1 MPKYVVPGVY
11 VQEIPLR
18 RQPISGVSTSTV
30 GFIGELESGPSVPT
44 VITSFAQ
51 FLQVFGR
58 TVSPSRGNMSKAYLP
73 IAVHGFFLNGG
84 TRCVIMRVAS
94 KKNRELTLA
103 DYRGDVS
110 AKAGTLRGLR
120 ALEHLDEI
128 SLLCAP
134 NEHDVA
140 GLSESLVAHC
150 EKMKDRFA
158 ILSAPEKASP
168 RSLRPPVTSSYA
180 AIYWPWINIR
190 DSKTGNKSRVPP
202 CGHIAGVYARTD
214 LNRGVHK
221 APANEVLRGALDLPV
236 QGNSAELQRLTRLGV
251 NALRAFPGRGIRVW
265 GARTTSNDTEW
276 RYVSVRRI
284 ALFVE
289 ESVAKGTQWVVFE
302 PNNNKLWA
310 QVRQS
315 VRNFLTHL
323 WRQGALQGQKPQE
336 AFFVKC
342 DRTTM
347 TQNDIDNGRLICQIG
362 MAVVRPAE
370 FVIVQ
375 ITQRTAEA

>member
-1 MPKYVVPGVY
+1 MPKYVMPGIY

-18 RQPISGVSTSTV
+18 IRTISGVSTSTV
-30 GFIGELESGPSVPT
+30 AFIGELESGPSVPT
-44 VITSFAQ
+44 VITSYAQ
-51 FLQVFGR
+51 FLQVFGSN
-58 TVSPSRGNMSKAYLP
+58 VSRSRGNMSKAYLP
-73 IAVHGFFLNGG
+73 VAVHGFFLNGG
-84 TRCVIMRVAS
+84 TRCVITRVARR
-94 KKNRELTLA
+94 KNRELTLA
-103 DYRGDVS
+103 DYQGDVGGTS
-110 AKAGTLRGLR
+110 RTLRGLR
-120 ALEHLDEI
+120 ALEHIDEI

-180 AIYWPWINIR
+180 AMYWPWINIR
-190 DSKTGNKSRVPP
+190 DSKTGKKSRVPP

-221 APANEVLRGALDLPV
+221 APANEVLQGALDLPV
-236 QGNSAELQRLTRLGV
+236 HGNSAEIQRLTRLGV
-251 NALRAFPGRGIRVW
+251 NALRVFPGRGIRIW
-265 GARTTSNDTEW
+265 GARTTSIDTEW
-276 RYVSVRRI
+276 RYVPVRRL

-289 ESVAKGTQWVVFE
+289 DSVSKGTQWAVFE
-302 PNNNKLWA
+302 PNTHKLWA

-315 VRNFLTHL
+315 IKNFLTHL

-336 AFFVKC
+336 AFFVRC

-347 TQNDIDNGRLICQIG
+347 TQTDIDNGRLICLIG

-370 FVIVQ
+370 FVMVKISQ
-375 ITQRTAEA
+375 KTAEA

>member
-1 MPKYVVPGVY
+1 MPKYVVPGIY

-18 RQPISGVSTSTV
+18 IRTISGVSTSTV
-30 GFIGELESGPSVPT
+30 GFIGELESGPYAPT
-44 VITSFAQ
+44 IITSYAQ

-58 TVSPSRGNMSKAYLP
+58 TVSRSRGNMSKVYLP
-73 IAVHGFFLNGG
+73 LAVHGFFLNGG
-84 TRCVIMRVAS
+84 ARCVIMRVARR
-94 KKNRELTLA
+94 KNRELTLA

-110 AKAGTLRGLR
+110 GRSGTLRGLR
-120 ALEHLDEI
+120 ALERIDEI

-158 ILSAPEKASP
+158 ILSAPDKASP

-190 DSKTGNKSRVPP
+190 DSTTGKKSRVPP

-221 APANEVLRGALDLPV
+221 APANEVLHGALDLPV

-251 NALRAFPGRGIRVW
+251 NALRAFPGKGVRIW
-265 GARTTSNDTEW
+265 GARTTSSDPEW
-276 RYVSVRRI
+276 KYVPVRRL
-284 ALFVE
+284 ALFVK
-289 ESVAKGTQWVVFE
+289 ESVSKGTQWVVFE
-302 PNNNKLWA
+302 PNTNKLWA
-310 QVRQS
+310 HVRQS
-315 VRNFLTHL
+315 VKNFLTHL
-323 WRQGALQGQKPQE
+323 WRQGSLQGQKPQE

-370 FVIVQ
+370 FVIIQ
-375 ITQRTAEA
+375 ITQKTADA

>member
-1 MPKYVVPGVY
+1 MPKYVVPGVSI
-11 VQEIPLR
+11 QKIPLKIR
-18 RQPISGVSTSTV
+18 TISGVSTSTV
-30 GFIGELESGPSVPT
+30 GFIGKLESGPSVPT
-44 VITSFAQ
+44 VITSYAQ
-51 FLQVFGR
+51 FLRVFGR
-58 TVSPSRGNMSKAYLP
+58 TVSRSRGNRSNTYLP

-84 TRCVIMRVAS
+84 TRCVIIRVARR
-94 KKNRELTLA
+94 KNRELTLA

-110 AKAGTLRGLR
+110 GKSGTLRGLQ
-120 ALEHLDEI
+120 ALERIDEI

-180 AIYWPWINIR
+180 AMYWPWINMR
-190 DSKTGNKSRVPP
+190 DSKTGNKSQVPP

-214 LNRGVHK
+214 LHRGVHK
-221 APANEVLRGALDLPV
+221 APANEVLQGALNLSI
-236 QGNSAELQRLTRLGV
+236 QANSADLQRLTRISV
-251 NALRAFPGRGIRVW
+251 NALRAVSGRGVRIW
-265 GARTTSNDTEW
+265 GARTTSIDPEW
-276 RYVSVRRI
+276 KYVPVRRV

-289 ESVAKGTQWVVFE
+289 ESVSNGTQWVEFE
-302 PNNNKLWA
+302 PNTHKLWA

-315 VRNFLTHL
+315 VRNFLTQL
-323 WRQGALQGQKPQE
+323 WRQGSLQGQKPQE

-362 MAVVRPAE
+362 MAVMRPAE
-370 FVIVQ
+370 FVIVH
-375 ITQRTAEA
+375 ITQQTADA

>member
-1 MPKYVVPGVY
+1 MPKYVVPGIY
-11 VQEIPLR
+11 VQEIPR
-18 RQPISGVSTSTV
+18 RIRTISGVSTSTV
-30 GFIGELESGPSVPT
+30 GFIGELDSGPYSPT
-44 VITSFAQ
+44 VITSYAQ

-58 TVSPSRGNMSKAYLP
+58 SVSRSRGNISNTYLP

-84 TRCVIMRVAS
+84 ARCVIMRVTRR
-94 KKNRELTLA
+94 KNRELTLA

-110 AKAGTLRGLR
+110 GKSRTLRGLR
-120 ALEHLDEI
+120 ALERIAEI

-158 ILSAPEKASP
+158 ILSAAEKASP

-180 AIYWPWINIR
+180 AMYWPWINIR
-190 DSKTGNKSRVPP
+190 DSTTGKKIRVPP

-221 APANEVLRGALDLPV
+221 APANEVLQGTLDLAV
-236 QGNSAELQRLTRLGV
+236 QGNSADLRRLTRLGV
-251 NALRAFPGRGIRVW
+251 NALRVFPRRGIRIW
-265 GARTTSNDTEW
+265 GARTTSSNPEW
-276 RYVSVRRI
+276 RYVPVRRI
-284 ALFVE
+284 ALFVK
-289 ESVAKGTQWVVFE
+289 ESVSKGTQWVVFE
-302 PNNNKLWA
+302 PNTNKLWA

-315 VRNFLTHL
+315 VKNFLTHL
-323 WRQGALQGQKPQE
+323 WSQGALQGQKPQE

-347 TQNDIDNGRLICQIG
+347 TQNDINNGRLVCQIG

-375 ITQRTAEA
+375 ITQKTSEA